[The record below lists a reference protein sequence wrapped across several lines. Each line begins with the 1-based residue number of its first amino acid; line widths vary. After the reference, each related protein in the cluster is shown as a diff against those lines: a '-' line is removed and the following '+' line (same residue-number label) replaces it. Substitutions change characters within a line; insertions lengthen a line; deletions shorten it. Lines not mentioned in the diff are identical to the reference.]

1 MTTYK
6 RFGNRWTINEC
17 LQLQR
22 EFELL
27 QLSVDE
33 IAERHQRTPN
43 AIMFKLDQE
52 GFADYNMLYSN
63 YHHLN
68 DDMIVS
74 NDVASVVEDEDVT
87 SVVDDEDEDDNVSS
101 YSEQDCL
108 ADHCSSDE
116 EGDEDEQEDE
126 QEEEQEA
133 DDDPHDNDSLKNH
146 VMRLEKQLYVLTEMM
161 IQQSKGKSSFSLFG

>member
-27 QLSVDE
+27 ELSIDK

-43 AIMFKLDQE
+43 AIMIKLNQE
-52 GFADYNMLYSN
+52 GLADYNILYSN
-63 YHHLN
+63 YHYHNLN
-68 DDMIVS
+68 HEIIAS
-74 NDVASVVEDEDVT
+74 NNVTLVVEDEDII
-87 SVVDDEDEDDNVSS
+87 EDENVSS
-101 YSEQDCL
+101 YSEQDYV

-116 EGDEDEQEDE
+116 ETDEEGL
-126 QEEEQEA
+126 EEYS
-133 DDDPHDNDSLKNH
+133 DNDSNDYGSLKKH
-146 VMRLEKQLYVLTEMM
+146 VILLDKQLGILTKMM
-161 IQQSKGKSSFSLFG
+161 IQQSKEKDFLVV

>member
-52 GFADYNMLYSN
+52 GFADYNILYSN
-63 YHHLN
+63 YHNLN
-68 DDMIVS
+68 DEMAVS
-74 NDVASVVEDEDVT
+74 NDVT
-87 SVVDDEDEDDNVSS
+87 SVVEDEDDNVSS
-101 YSEQDCL
+101 YSEKDCL
-108 ADHCSSDE
+108 ADHCCSE
-116 EGDEDEQEDE
+116 EEEEDEAAES
-126 QEEEQEA
+126 
-133 DDDPHDNDSLKNH
+133 DDDSHDNGSLKNH
-146 VMRLEKQLYVLTEMM
+146 VMRLEKQLCILTEMM
-161 IQQSKGKSSFSLFG
+161 IQQSKGKRAFSLFG

>member
-1 MTTYK
+1 MTTHK

-43 AIMFKLDQE
+43 AIMFKLDKE

-68 DDMIVS
+68 NEMTVS
-74 NDVASVVEDEDVT
+74 NDIA
-87 SVVDDEDEDDNVSS
+87 SVVDDEDED
-101 YSEQDCL
+101 
-108 ADHCSSDE
+108 
-116 EGDEDEQEDE
+116 
-126 QEEEQEA
+126 EQEA
-133 DDDPHDNDSLKNH
+133 DDDSDDNDSFKKH
-146 VMRLEKQLYVLTEMM
+146 IIRLEKQLYVLTEMM
-161 IQQSKGKSSFSLFG
+161 IQQSKGKNSFSLFG

>member
-1 MTTYK
+1 MTTHK

-43 AIMFKLDQE
+43 AIMFKLDKE
-52 GFADYNMLYSN
+52 EFADYNMLYSN

-68 DDMIVS
+68 NEMTVS
-74 NDVASVVEDEDVT
+74 NDVASVV
-87 SVVDDEDEDDNVSS
+87 
-101 YSEQDCL
+101 
-108 ADHCSSDE
+108 
-116 EGDEDEQEDE
+116 
-126 QEEEQEA
+126 
-133 DDDPHDNDSLKNH
+133 
-146 VMRLEKQLYVLTEMM
+146 RRRR
-161 IQQSKGKSSFSLFG
+161 

>member
-63 YHHLN
+63 YHNLN
-68 DDMIVS
+68 NEMNVS
-74 NDVASVVEDEDVT
+74 NDVTSVVEDET
-87 SVVDDEDEDDNVSS
+87 SVVDDEEEDDNVSS
-101 YSEQDCL
+101 YSEQDCV

-116 EGDEDEQEDE
+116 EVDEEG
-126 QEEEQEA
+126 QEEAES
-133 DDDPHDNDSLKNH
+133 DDDSHDNGSLKKH
-146 VMRLEKQLYVLTEMM
+146 VMRLEKQLCLLTEMM
-161 IQQSKGKSSFSLFG
+161 IQQSKGKRAFSLFG